1 MNLLTLLRVSKTDYK
16 EELLFQL
23 RLVKIEVEP
32 EFMFARPR
40 KWRADYRVRG
50 SRVLVEFE
58 GGLFAKGK
66 QGHSSVSGI
75 LRDIEKYNTAA
86 LLGWL
91 VIRVTPKHVV
101 SGEALKWIEQAVDTS
116 LAKQSLVGVGETTDT

>member
-1 MNLLTLLRVSKTDYK
+1 MSKTDYK
-16 EELLFQL
+16 AELELQL
-23 RLVKIEVEP
+23 KLVKIEVEP
-32 EFMFARPR
+32 EYMFALPR
-40 KWRADYRVRG
+40 KWRADYRIRDT
-50 SRVLVEFE
+50 RVLVEFE

-66 QGHSSVSGI
+66 QGHSSVTGI

-116 LAKQSLVGVGETTDT
+116 QRS

>member
-1 MNLLTLLRVSKTDYK
+1 VSKVDYK
-16 EELLFQL
+16 LELLFQL
-23 RLVKIEVEP
+23 RLLKIEVDH
-32 EFMFARPR
+32 EFCFAPPR
-40 KWRADYRVRG
+40 KWRADYRVRD

-66 QGHSSVSGI
+66 QGHSSVTGI

-116 LAKQSLVGVGETTDT
+116 QRKQSLVGVGD

>member
-1 MNLLTLLRVSKTDYK
+1 MKRKPDYK
-16 EELLFQL
+16 EELLSQL
-23 RLVKIEVEP
+23 RLVKIEVEH
-32 EFMFARPR
+32 EYRFALPR
-40 KWRADYRVRG
+40 MWRADYRVRDT
-50 SRVLVEFE
+50 RVLVEFE

-66 QGHSSVSGI
+66 QGHSSVGGI

-101 SGEALKWIEQAVDTS
+101 SGEALKWIEQAVETS
-116 LAKQSLVGVGETTDT
+116 HRKQS